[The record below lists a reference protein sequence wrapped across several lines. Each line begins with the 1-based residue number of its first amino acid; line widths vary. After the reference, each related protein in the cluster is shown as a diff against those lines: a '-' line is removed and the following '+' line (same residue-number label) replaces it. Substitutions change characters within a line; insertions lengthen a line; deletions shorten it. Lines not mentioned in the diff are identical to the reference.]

1 MSMLALGLLF
11 AGVTL
16 VVMFSGMPIA
26 FSLGAVAVGF
36 MRVYMPGSSVDTVTQ
51 NVYEEMASITLL
63 SIPLFILT
71 YSVFSRYLFKAA
83 TDWQDEAA
91 VFCIV
96 GAVFLCAA
104 YVQAGRGHVGIEA
117 LASILPPAVNRVRIV
132 LVDAVSLLFCAFFA
146 WKSWTLWHEAWVDKM
161 TTSSTWA
168 PPLWI
173 PYGTMALGMSL
184 LCAQIVLQLA
194 LRLFAKTSAQ

>member
-1 MSMLALGLLF
+1 MSQRHEPEAPIEAVADRRLEAPHNGLIGLVATLVAWANRAMLAIGMI
-11 AGVTL
+11 AL
-16 VVMFSGMPIA
+16 VLA
-26 FSLGAVAVGF
+26 AL
-36 MRVYMPGSSVDTVTQ
+36 
-51 NVYEEMASITLL
+51 
-63 SIPLFILT
+63 ILT

-168 PPLWI
+168 PPLAI
-173 PYGTMALGMSL
+173 PYGLMSIGMTL
-184 LCAQIVLQLA
+184 LTLQLLLQLVA
-194 LRLFAKTSAQ
+194 HFVPQQARR